1 MSSNFNKKLFSTALF
16 IAISCSVWSQRTIP
30 DEKIID
36 YSTENNTFREVL
48 FELSELANVTIAFED
63 KIIPSDSIVS
73 LSIRKQRLGKVI
85 DYLIEDHNLKYKI
98 VGNQI
103 VILNDVYKNSIS
115 NSGKDKR
122 RKKRRDKRNRDKK
135 NGEDNEDSGKNS
147 DGSGTNKDE
156 NSNEVKNQG
165 NIGEN
170 NNKSSNNGNTNSNNS
185 PNNGNSSSSK
195 NSSDSKGTI
204 SGFIRDAETG
214 EPLVGANIY
223 LYDRSEGVSSNEYG
237 FYSFTVDKD
246 LQRIRTSYVGYE
258 HGLFEIPLTKDT
270 IVNIEMS
277 AYTHLKEVIIAEKSL
292 SPIKIVDQPDLASVD
307 NLTIEKILSKLP
319 LVGEPDVLRLAYASS
334 GVTTGAD
341 GFGGLSVR
349 GGETNQNLVLFDGIP
364 VYNAQHGFG
373 IFSIFNSSVVKSAK
387 LYKGAFPSR
396 YSGRLSSV
404 LDIRTREG
412 SFRKIKGDVSIGL
425 FTAAASIEGPI
436 VKEKSSFLISARRT
450 FVDPWIRNVTRSFN
464 DNEGSTFVSFFDF
477 NAKLNFSIGDFS
489 KLYFSH
495 YTGNDRFDS
504 DSTSPSI
511 NSLSEFNLDEL
522 QWDSGNTLTS
532 MRWNARLSQKLFLNT
547 TLYRSNYSFISFDQ
561 DRIDIFDEINTSE
574 FERAVFN
581 AAFYRTEITDLAVR
595 AEFDFIPNPKH
606 QIKFG
611 GGIVNHDFSPGFINV
626 NQQDSLVAPE
636 IPVTKE
642 VLENTIIETD
652 LGANEFDFFIED
664 EIKIG
669 QKTRLNIGYN
679 HSIISTLNTNYHI
692 PQPRILLAVGSDS
705 SLFKMSWGRTG
716 QFLHT
721 LTNTG
726 LGVPIDVWLPST
738 DRLEPEQAWTFT
750 VGHSGRTK
758 KFKHIGF
765 ELFYKRMMNLTR
777 FSENGFINISANSNW
792 ENLIPIGEGESFG
805 AEFNINKEWRKSRF
819 DLAYTLSWSNRQF
832 DEINN
837 GQTFAFRYDRRHVI
851 NLEYSRKITDNV
863 DFTMHWEFGSGNPVT
878 LPDDNAFTEVDQ
890 NGNPIIVLIFTSVNN
905 STLPA
910 YHRLD
915 VGIDIHTDHKWGTS
929 KLSLGLYNA
938 YNRQNP
944 FIRDINFNPNG
955 NPVLLFQDLIL
966 LPVLPTFRYA
976 ISF

>member
-1 MSSNFNKKLFSTALF
+1 MSSNFNKTLFFTALF
-16 IAISCSVWSQRTIP
+16 IAVSCSVWSQRTIP

-63 KIIPSDSIVS
+63 QIIPSDSIVS

-103 VILNDVYKNSIS
+103 VILNDVYKNSLS

-122 RKKRRDKRNRDKK
+122 RKNRRDRR
-135 NGEDNEDSGKNS
+135 
-147 DGSGTNKDE
+147 NKDKSSGDS
-156 NSNEVKNQG
+156 NSIDN
-165 NIGEN
+165 
-170 NNKSSNNGNTNSNNS
+170 SSNNSENGNNEGSEGDRNIGDNSSSNNTNS
-185 PNNGNSSSSK
+185 GNSNSNNQNS
-195 NSSDSKGTI
+195 NSSINSSNSKGTI

-237 FYSFTVDKD
+237 FYSFTVEKD

-258 HGLFEIPLTKDT
+258 HGILEIPLMNDT
-270 IVNIEMS
+270 IVNIEMN

-404 LDIRTREG
+404 LDVRTREG

-425 FTAAASIEGPI
+425 FTATASIEGPI
-436 VKEKSSFLISARRT
+436 VREKSSFLISARRT
-450 FVDPWIRNVTRSFN
+450 FVDPWIRSVTRSFN
-464 DNEGSTFVSFFDF
+464 DNQGSTFVSFFDF

-489 KLYFSH
+489 KLYLSH
-495 YTGNDRFDS
+495 YTGNDNFDS
-504 DSTSPSI
+504 DSRSQSV

-547 TLYRSNYSFISFDQ
+547 TFYRSNYSFISFDQ
-561 DRIDIFDEINTSE
+561 DRTDVFDEINTSE
-574 FERAVFN
+574 FERAIFN
-581 AAFYRTEITDLAVR
+581 AAFYRTEITDLAAR

-636 IPVTKE
+636 IPVSKE
-642 VLENTIIETD
+642 ILENTILETD
-652 LGANEFDFFIED
+652 LGANEIDLFIED

-669 QKTRLNIGYN
+669 KKTRLNIGYN
-679 HSIISTLNTNYHI
+679 HSIISTPNTNYHI
-692 PQPRILLAVGSDS
+692 PQPRILLAIGSDS

-738 DRLEPEQAWTFT
+738 DRLEPEQAWIFT
-750 VGHSGRTK
+750 IGQSGRTK

-777 FSENGFINISANSNW
+777 FSESGFINISANSNW
-792 ENLIPIGEGESFG
+792 ENLIPIGQGESFG
-805 AEFNINKEWRKSRF
+805 AEFNLNKEWRKSRF

-863 DFTMHWEFGSGNPVT
+863 NFTMHWEFGSGTPVT
-878 LPDDNAFTEVDQ
+878 LPDDSAFTEMDE
-890 NGNPIIVLIFTSVNN
+890 NGNPIIVLIFTSINN
-905 STLPA
+905 AKLPA

-915 VGIDIHTDHKWGTS
+915 VGVDIHTDHKWGTS

-938 YNRQNP
+938 YNRKNP